1 MGRTEWGELGPG
13 AHVVADGGGW
23 RNVSKQASKE
33 GTTPPLHRAP
43 LHCHNLALISVQQQ
57 QPKPVHL
64 LSARSLSL
72 SPPSRSLYLALCIS
86 PSLLCDY
93 SPRKL
98 LSSPLHSCPSAP
110 LSSLSLSPLSP
121 SLSYFAVCTAFR
133 APPSPTFSRNPALFY
148 RFSVCRICPPSA
160 FVCSF
165 MIRLWLGP
173 LWCLRLAADSSI

>member
-1 MGRTEWGELGPG
+1 ML
-13 AHVVADGGGW
+13 A
-23 RNVSKQASKE
+23 SKQ

-64 LSARSLSL
+64 LSPPAQCALSLSL
-72 SPPSRSLYLALCIS
+72 PPPALSISLCVSLPLSCAIIPLGSSSPLLSTLVLPL
-86 PSLLCDY
+86 PSLL
-93 SPRKL
+93 S
-98 LSSPLHSCPSAP
+98 LSSFSFPL
-110 LSSLSLSPLSP
+110 LL
-121 SLSYFAVCTAFR
+121 AVCTTFR